1 MPTPIS
7 KETAAR
13 SEHPTGAVI
22 DPQTNDK
29 ATAYHPTMP
38 SQVAEPT
45 RTNSVP
51 QQGKSG
57 ACSTPDMQSSRFCA
71 ASTMPGDGAEV
82 HEKVPFKEQV
92 IAAAKKTRGTV
103 LGKVRARP
111 RRLSNKCILIGLIDL
126 RGSNVGP
133 CCTLRVATPSR
144 LGSIKGRSSC

>member
-1 MPTPIS
+1 MSTPIS

-13 SEHPTGAVI
+13 SEHPQGSVI

-51 QQGKSG
+51 QQ
-57 ACSTPDMQSSRFCA
+57 

-103 LGKVRARP
+103 LGKPELKEDAQQILDGEHSGLHGGEGP
-111 RRLSNKCILIGLIDL
+111 RK
-126 RGSNVGP
+126 
-133 CCTLRVATPSR
+133 
-144 LGSIKGRSSC
+144 